1 MTAFSLFVET
11 GYKDKMSFSV
21 FSQLLFLYVSSVV
34 AASPR
39 SRLALHISN
48 SCGARGRSTVSIG
61 RRPAARSYRYG
72 AGLRCV
78 PVADADENNV
88 IIGVAAHSGR
98 RRLVVLGPRRRRP
111 SSTGRRG
118 TDRRSRSVATR
129 SVVIATWSVT
139 G

>member
-1 MTAFSLFVET
+1 
-11 GYKDKMSFSV
+11 MS

-48 SCGARGRSTVSIG
+48 SCGARSVDCVNWTPPCSAVV
-61 RRPAARSYRYG
+61 YRYG
-72 AGLRCV
+72 EGLRCV